1 MYKSL
6 ILAGVVAIGS
16 TAVTHHINED
26 IVSEIKTKTEAWTP
40 YEASENPWRNKSLTE
55 LNGLLGTIITG
66 TKGYQVEE
74 EVDMFGVPESFDA
87 RNQWKSCIHPIRNQA
102 QCGSCWAFGS
112 SEAFSDRV
120 CIASSGSVNS
130 VFSAQDLVS
139 CDSGNYACNGGY
151 LDEAWTYIQN
161 EGLVTDSCDPYTS
174 GDGSVATCTKQCSD
188 SESWKTTK
196 CQSGSIVNPTTVSG
210 IKAEIYKNGPAEGA
224 FSVYQDFYNY
234 NTGVY
239 HHVSGSMLGG
249 HAIKVLGWG
258 NENGMDYWL
267 CANSWGS
274 SWAGLGGFFKIKQGD
289 CGIND
294 QIYACTPAV

>member
-112 SEAFSDRV
+112 SEAFSDRA
-120 CIASSGSVNS
+120 CIASKGKVNT
-130 VFSAQDLVS
+130 VFSAEDLVA
-139 CDSGNYACNGGY
+139 CDSSNFACNGGY
-151 LDEAWTYIQN
+151 LNKAWEYIEK
-161 EGLVTDSCDPYTS
+161 EGLVTESCDPYTS
-174 GDGSVATCTKQCSD
+174 GNGSVPSC
-188 SESWKTTK
+188 
-196 CQSGSIVNPTTVSG
+196 
-210 IKAEIYKNGPAEGA
+210 
-224 FSVYQDFYNY
+224 
-234 NTGVY
+234 
-239 HHVSGSMLGG
+239 
-249 HAIKVLGWG
+249 
-258 NENGMDYWL
+258 
-267 CANSWGS
+267 
-274 SWAGLGGFFKIKQGD
+274 
-289 CGIND
+289 
-294 QIYACTPAV
+294 